1 MHEVLVPWLGE
12 AVGDATVIRW
22 LKEEGDVVAAED
34 VLLEVAADK
43 VVLEVE
49 AGFAGVLRKVVAPA
63 GTAVSAGEV
72 IAYIGEP
79 GEAVPRQR
87 TRARARRA
95 SASAAAAGGRPGAL
109 SPMRRILAARMAE
122 SKATIPHYYLAMRV
136 DVTRLAEVRQELSR
150 TCGER
155 VSYNDFIIAACAR
168 ALREVPQVNCRWT
181 GKGIEALPSIDIG
194 LAVALDEGL
203 VVPMVRR
210 ADALTVSGIAAVTR
224 DLIEKARA
232 RRLTPEDYRGG
243 SLTVTNLGMYGIDF
257 VIPIINPGQPA
268 ILGVGQVAEEPL
280 VHLGALAVRTVTRL
294 TIACDH
300 RVVDGAVGARFLE
313 QVRADLEQPER
324 LPLG

>member
-1 MHEVLVPWLGE
+1 
-12 AVGDATVIRW
+12 
-22 LKEEGDVVAAED
+22 
-34 VLLEVAADK
+34 
-43 VVLEVE
+43 
-49 AGFAGVLRKVVAPA
+49 
-63 GTAVSAGEV
+63 
-72 IAYIGEP
+72 
-79 GEAVPRQR
+79 
-87 TRARARRA
+87 
-95 SASAAAAGGRPGAL
+95 
-109 SPMRRILAARMAE
+109 MRRIVAGRMTE
-122 SKATIPHYYLAMRV
+122 SKTTIPHYYLAMRV

-181 GKGIEALPSIDIG
+181 GKGVEAFASIDIG

-203 VVPMVRR
+203 VVPVVRR
-210 ADALTVSGIAAVTR
+210 ADTLTVSSIAAVTR
-224 DLIEKARA
+224 DLVEKART

-243 SLTVTNLGMYGIDF
+243 SLTITNLGMYGVDF
-257 VIPIINPGQPA
+257 VIPIINLGQPA
-268 ILGVGQVAEEPL
+268 ILGVGQVAEEPV

-300 RVVDGAVGARFLE
+300 RVVDGAMGARFLE

>member
-12 AVGDATVIRW
+12 AVKEATVIRW
-22 LKEEGDVVAAED
+22 LKKEGDVVAAED
-34 VLLEVAADK
+34 VLLEVGADK

-63 GTAVSAGEV
+63 GTAVSAEEV

-79 GEAVPRQR
+79 GEAIPRQR
-87 TRARARRA
+87 APARVRRA
-95 SASAAAAGGRPGAL
+95 SASAAAGEGREGSL
-109 SPMRRILAARMAE
+109 SPMRRIVAGRMTE
-122 SKATIPHYYLAMRV
+122 SKTTIPHYYLAMRV

-181 GKGIEALPSIDIG
+181 GKGVEAFASIDIG

-203 VVPMVRR
+203 VVPVVRR
-210 ADALTVSGIAAVTR
+210 ADTLTVSSIAAVTR
-224 DLIEKARA
+224 DLVEKART

-243 SLTVTNLGMYGIDF
+243 SLTITNLGMYGIDF
-257 VIPIINPGQPA
+257 VIPIINLGQPA
-268 ILGVGQVAEEPL
+268 ILGVGQVAEEPV

-300 RVVDGAVGARFLE
+300 RVVDGAMGARFLE